1 MMDKLVIVA
10 SFVGLSLLFGAS
22 IWDTSN
28 NPARLDEKVNLAL
41 RRTGHYLLL
50 ASGDSTSK
58 IPVVKQTSPTAF
70 VLQLNNTFNYN
81 QLPSILQESLKL
93 HQISL
98 NYDVV
103 VRDCDTQELQL
114 GYNYL
119 DYTKNHE
126 VPCGGRNQD
135 KGCFYVQIIFENSKP
150 TAPAPLARWS
160 ALGLGLIMLGSTYMI
175 WRKRQPIQ
183 PFLSPIASSLTSEL
197 INVGQSTFDIENQVI
212 YTNGIK
218 HNLTYRE
225 AKLLHL
231 FVTHPNQVLE
241 RDFILKSVWEDEGI
255 IVGRSIDV
263 FVSRL
268 RKLLQQ
274 DTSLKIA
281 AVHGVGYRFETT

>member
-1 MMDKLVIVA
+1 MDKLVIVA

-22 IWDTSN
+22 IWNTPN
-28 NPARLDEKVNLAL
+28 NPAQLDEKVNLAL

-50 ASGDSTSK
+50 ARGDSISK
-58 IPVVKQTSPTAF
+58 IPVVKKTSPNTF
-70 VLQLNNTFNYN
+70 VLQLNNAFNYN

-126 VPCGGRNQD
+126 VPCGGRTQD
-135 KGCFYVQIIFENSKP
+135 KGCFYVQIIFEYSKP
-150 TAPAPLARWS
+150 TAPAPLASWS
-160 ALGLGLIMLGSTYMI
+160 VLGLGLIMLGGTYII
-175 WRKRQPIQ
+175 WRKKQSVQP
-183 PFLSPIASSLTSEL
+183 SPIASSLTSEL
-197 INVGQSTFDIENQVI
+197 INVGQSTFDFENQLI

-268 RKLLQQ
+268 RKLLQE